1 MWLTG
6 IDPLT
11 GRAHDRATP
20 RETGVCGE
28 VMGKILCL
36 VGLHSWQ
43 HGHNP
48 EVGGPGG
55 DYEVCSRCGKEKK
68 VYGKPPPTGVGG
80 GGA

>member
-1 MWLTG
+1 
-6 IDPLT
+6 
-11 GRAHDRATP
+11 
-20 RETGVCGE
+20 
-28 VMGKILCL
+28 MGKILCL

-55 DYEVCSRCGKEKK
+55 DFEVCSRCGKEKK